1 VAGRNFLENMRE
13 IAHIRLPKPF
23 GMLQCNARINGNA
36 AQILC
41 GGLLSDRRSP
51 RERGYKIN
59 RDVNRPMTDR
69 TIGLDHGLTD
79 YGDRDF
85 SRYLRRSFAQSMGY
99 SRAMLD
105 KPVIGIAYTGSD
117 FNNCHRHFPE
127 LLAAVKRGV
136 LAAGALPLEF
146 PTISLGEVF
155 LTPTSLKYRNLMAM
169 DTEEMIRAQPMD
181 AVVLMGGCDKTVP
194 AQLMGA
200 VSADR
205 PAIALVA
212 GPMMTG
218 RHRGERLGACTDCR
232 RFWAR
237 YRAGD
242 IDAEEISEVEGRL
255 AVTAGTCAVM
265 GTASTMACLTEA
277 LGLCLPGTAAIPAVH
292 ADRLRAAEATGA
304 AAVKLIGSTRTPA
317 QLINKNS
324 VENAL
329 RVLLA
334 LGGSTNAVIHLT
346 AIAGRAG
353 VKVSLDQLNSLSDT
367 TPVLVNLKPVGNGYM
382 EDFCAAGGMGSLLR
396 ELKPQL
402 HLDCMT
408 VTGETLGER
417 LAADAQDV
425 INDYVDRAIIAAADK
440 PLEPAGGLVAL
451 FGNLAPQGAILKRS
465 AADAR
470 LFEHEGKAVV
480 FSSLED
486 LAARIDDP
494 QLDVAADDILVLQN
508 AGPHAEACM
517 PEAGYLP
524 IPKKLAQKGV
534 KDMVRISDAR
544 MSGTAFGTIVLHVT
558 PDAASGGPLGLV
570 KTGDRIRLSVKNRR
584 IELLVD
590 DAELKK
596 RAAAAPTRMKM
607 PERGYSKLFAE
618 QITGADEGC
627 DFRFLM
633 SR

>member
-1 VAGRNFLENMRE
+1 MT
-13 IAHIRLPKPF
+13 
-23 GMLQCNARINGNA
+23 ARA
-36 AQILC
+36 
-41 GGLLSDRRSP
+41 
-51 RERGYKIN
+51 
-59 RDVNRPMTDR
+59 
-69 TIGLDHGLTD
+69 IGLNDGLTD
-79 YGDRDF
+79 YGDKDF

-99 SRAMLD
+99 SRAFLD
-105 KPVIGIAYTGSD
+105 KPVVGIAFTGSD

-127 LLAAVKRGV
+127 LLTAVKRGV

-155 LTPTSLKYRNLMAM
+155 LTPTSLKFRNLMAI

-205 PAIALVA
+205 PAISLIG

-242 IDAEEISEVEGRL
+242 IDADEISEVEGQL

-304 AAVKLIGSTRTPA
+304 AAVKLIGSKLKPA
-317 QLINKNS
+317 TIVNQKS

-329 RVLLA
+329 RALLA

-353 VKVSLDQLNSLSDT
+353 VKVSLDRLNKLSDE

-382 EDFCAAGGMGSLLR
+382 EDFCAAGGMGALLR
-396 ELKPQL
+396 ELKPLL

-408 VTGETLGER
+408 VTGETLGDR
-417 LAADAQDV
+417 LEDGDKS
-425 INDYVDRAIIAAADK
+425 YVDRTIIAPRDK
-440 PLEPAGGLVAL
+440 PLEPEGGLVAL
-451 FGNLAPQGAILKRS
+451 FGNLAPKGAILKRS
-465 AADAR
+465 AADPK

-480 FSSLED
+480 FASLED

-494 QLDVAADDILVLQN
+494 ALDVEANDILVLQN
-508 AGPHAEACM
+508 AGPHAPACM

-524 IPKKLAQKGV
+524 IPKKLAQRGV

-558 PDAASGGPLGLV
+558 PDAASGGPLGWV
-570 KTGDRIRLSVKNRR
+570 RTGDRIRLSVKQRR
-584 IELLVD
+584 IEVLVD

-596 RAAAAPTRMKM
+596 RAAAAKSVRETPA
-607 PERGYSKLFAE
+607 RGYAKLFAE
-618 QITGADEGC
+618 QILGADEGC
-627 DFRFLM
+627 DFKFLV
-633 SR
+633 

>member
-1 VAGRNFLENMRE
+1 MTERAT
-13 IAHIRLPKPF
+13 
-23 GMLQCNARINGNA
+23 
-36 AQILC
+36 
-41 GGLLSDRRSP
+41 GLND
-51 RERGYKIN
+51 
-59 RDVNRPMTDR
+59 
-69 TIGLDHGLTD
+69 GLTD
-79 YGDRDF
+79 YGDKDF
-85 SRYLRRSFAQSMGY
+85 SRYLRRSFALSMGY
-99 SRAMLD
+99 SRAFLD
-105 KPVIGIAYTGSD
+105 KPVVGVAFTGSD

-155 LTPTSLKYRNLMAM
+155 LTPTSLKFRNLMAI

-205 PAIALVA
+205 PAISLIG

-218 RHRGERLGACTDCR
+218 RYRGERLGACTDCR

-242 IDAEEISEVEGRL
+242 IDADEISQVEGQL

-304 AAVKLIGSTRTPA
+304 AAVKLIGSKLTPTA
-317 QLINKNS
+317 IVNQKS

-353 VKVSLDQLNSLSDT
+353 VKVSLDQLNKLSDE

-382 EDFCAAGGMGSLLR
+382 EDFCSAGGMGALLR
-396 ELKPQL
+396 ELKPLL
-402 HLDCMT
+402 HLDCVT

-417 LAADAQDV
+417 LEDDDK
-425 INDYVDRAIIAAADK
+425 NGDTTYVDRTIIATRDA
-440 PLEPAGGLVAL
+440 PLEPEGGLVAL
-451 FGNLAPQGAILKRS
+451 FGNLAPKGAILKRS
-465 AADAR
+465 AADAK
-470 LFEHEGKAVV
+470 LFEHEGRAVV
-480 FSSLED
+480 FSSLTD
-486 LAARIDDP
+486 LAKRIDDP
-494 QLDVAADDILVLQN
+494 ALDVEANDILVLQN
-508 AGPHAEACM
+508 AGPHAPACM

-524 IPKKLAQKGV
+524 IPKKLAQRGV
-534 KDMVRISDAR
+534 KDMIRISDAR

-570 KTGDRIRLSVKNRR
+570 RSGDRIRLSVKQRR

-590 DAELKK
+590 GAELKK
-596 RAAAAPTRMKM
+596 RAAAAPLVVAT
-607 PERGYSKLFAE
+607 PERGYARLFAE
-618 QITGADEGC
+618 QILGADEGC
-627 DFRFLM
+627 DFKFLM
-633 SR
+633 PG

>member
-1 VAGRNFLENMRE
+1 MSDPVT
-13 IAHIRLPKPF
+13 
-23 GMLQCNARINGNA
+23 
-36 AQILC
+36 
-41 GGLLSDRRSP
+41 GL
-51 RERGYKIN
+51 N
-59 RDVNRPMTDR
+59 
-69 TIGLDHGLTD
+69 HGLTD
-79 YGDRDF
+79 YGDKDF

-99 SRAMLD
+99 SRTFLD
-105 KPVIGIAYTGSD
+105 KPVIGIAFTGSD

-155 LTPTSLKYRNLMAM
+155 LTPTSLKFRNLMAI

-205 PAIALVA
+205 PAISLIG

-242 IDAEEISEVEGRL
+242 IDAEEISQVESQL

-277 LGLCLPGTAAIPAVH
+277 LGMCLPGTAAIPAVH
-292 ADRLRAAEATGA
+292 ADRLRAAEATGI
-304 AAVKLIGSTRTPA
+304 AAVKLIGSKLTPSV
-317 QLINKNS
+317 IVNEKS

-353 VKVSLDQLNSLSDT
+353 VKVSLDRLNKLSDE

-382 EDFCAAGGMGSLLR
+382 EDFCAAGGMGALLR
-396 ELKPQL
+396 ELKPLL

-417 LAADAQDV
+417 LDGADKNGGDKS
-425 INDYVDRAIIAAADK
+425 YVDRSIIATRDK
-440 PLEPAGGLVAL
+440 PLEAQGGLVAL
-451 FGNLAPQGAILKRS
+451 FGNLAPKGAILKRS
-465 AADAR
+465 AADEK
-470 LFEHEGKAVV
+470 LFEHEGRAVV
-480 FSSLED
+480 FSSLAD
-486 LAARIDDP
+486 LAARIDNP
-494 QLDVAADDILVLQN
+494 ALDVEANDILVLQN
-508 AGPHAEACM
+508 AGPHAPACM

-570 KTGDRIRLSVKNRR
+570 RTGDRIKLSVKARR

-596 RAAAAPTRMKM
+596 RAAAAKSVLEKPQ
-607 PERGYSKLFAE
+607 RGYSKLFAE
-618 QITGADEGC
+618 QILGADEGC
-627 DFRFLM
+627 DFKFLM
-633 SR
+633 PQ